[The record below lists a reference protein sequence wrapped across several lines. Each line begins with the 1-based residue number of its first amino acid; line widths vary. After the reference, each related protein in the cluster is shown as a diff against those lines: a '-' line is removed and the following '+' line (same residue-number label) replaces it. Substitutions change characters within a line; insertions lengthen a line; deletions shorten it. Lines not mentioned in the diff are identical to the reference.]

1 MKRLSK
7 LTLTAALL
15 LMCSTN
21 TFAQKFGYINSSEL
35 IMAMPERVEVE
46 NKLKAYR
53 EELNSQLETIA
64 VEFNTKLE
72 EYRKNE
78 ATYSDLIKQTK
89 EQELADLQDRL
100 TEFNNVLMPQ
110 DLQKKQNELMS
121 PILEKARNAINE
133 VSQSQG
139 FTMVFDMDA
148 GAILYQDDKTVINIM
163 PMIKEKLGIKDTPT
177 PPSASSS
184 SSSASATK

>member
-35 IMAMPERVEVE
+35 IMAMPERVEIE

-53 EELNSQLETIA
+53 EELNSQLEAIG

-72 EYRKNE
+72 EYQKNE

-89 EQELADLQDRL
+89 EKELADLQERW
-100 TEFNNVLMPQ
+100 TEFNNVLIPQ

-148 GAILYQDDKTVINIM
+148 GAILYQDDKSVTNIM
-163 PMIKEKLGIKDTPT
+163 SLVKEKLGIKDTPT

>member
-177 PPSASSS
+177 PPSVSSS

>member
-35 IMAMPERVEVE
+35 IMAMPERVEIE

-53 EELNSQLETIA
+53 EELNSQLEAIG

-72 EYRKNE
+72 EYQKNE

-89 EQELADLQDRL
+89 EKELADLQERW
-100 TEFNNVLMPQ
+100 TEFNNVLIPQ

-148 GAILYQDDKTVINIM
+148 GAILYQDDKTVTNIM
-163 PMIKEKLGIKDTPT
+163 SMVKEKLGIKDTPT